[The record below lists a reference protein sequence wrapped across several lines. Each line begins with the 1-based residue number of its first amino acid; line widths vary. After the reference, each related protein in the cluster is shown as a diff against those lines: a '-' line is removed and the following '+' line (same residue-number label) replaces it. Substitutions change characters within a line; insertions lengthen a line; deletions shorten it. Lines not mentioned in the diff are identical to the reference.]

1 MTSTDKGITW
11 TGHPSPDDSFQR
23 QWNAVAYGNG
33 VFVAV
38 SYGNLTMSSADNG
51 VTWTEHQP
59 SNDGDWN
66 TLSFGNGTFV
76 AISLSLYAAFN
87 RTMSSTDNGSTWAG
101 HLSAF

>member
-1 MTSTDKGITW
+1 
-11 TGHPSPDDSFQR
+11 
-23 QWNAVAYGNG
+23 
-33 VFVAV
+33 
-38 SYGNLTMSSADNG
+38 MSSADNG